1 MSEIERYDR
10 RKVTDIAF
18 RTACALAVLIAVLP
32 LASVLYYTASRG
44 LGGIDL
50 DFFTRLP
57 KPVGEKGGGMGNA
70 IDGTLRLVGMACV
83 FGIPVGV
90 LAGSFLAE
98 FPDSVFSTV
107 VRFSADVMAG
117 IPSITV
123 GIFAYSVVVLR
134 MGRFSAVAGSVALAA
149 IMLPTV
155 TRTTEELLR
164 LVPGSLREAALGLG
178 VAKWR
183 ATLFVVLRTALPGIM
198 TGIMLAVAR
207 IAGETAPLLFTAFNN
222 RFWAQGLDQPIASLP
237 VQIYT
242 YAVSPFED
250 WHRQAW
256 AAALVLVTMV
266 LLLNVTARLIVRPG
280 VRAR

>member
-1 MSEIERYDR
+1 MSELGYTR
-10 RKVTDIAF
+10 RKATDLLFRGACIA
-18 RTACALAVLIAVLP
+18 AVVLALLP

-44 LGGIDL
+44 LGGVDL

-57 KPVGEKGGGMGNA
+57 TPVGETGGGMANA
-70 IDGTLRLVGMACV
+70 IDGTLRLVGMACLI
-83 FGIPVGV
+83 GIPVGV

-98 FPDSVFSTV
+98 FPGTAFSTL

-134 MGRFSAVAGSVALAA
+134 MGRFSAVAGSLALAV

-155 TRTTEELLR
+155 ARTTEELLR
-164 LVPGSLREAALGLG
+164 LVPGALREAALGLG

-183 ATLFVVLRTALPGIM
+183 ATLFVVIRTALPGIM
-198 TGIMLAVAR
+198 TGVMLAVAR

-222 RFWAQGLDQPIASLP
+222 RFWSQGIDQPIASLP

-256 AAALVLVTMV
+256 AAALVLVVMV
-266 LLLNVTARLIVRPG
+266 LVLNVTARLVVRPG
-280 VRAR
+280 VKAR